1 MLEDLGQPKPRYSCK
16 VASIKETLN
25 ETDAEILE
33 NAINNPAWHLSA
45 LEKALRNK
53 GLQISDKPIKAHR
66 DKVCSCY

>member
-1 MLEDLGQPKPRYSCK
+1 MLEDLGQPKPRYTCK
-16 VASIKETLN
+16 VATTKQTLN

-53 GLQISDKPIKAHR
+53 GVIISEKPLKKHR
-66 DKVCSCY
+66 EKTCSCY